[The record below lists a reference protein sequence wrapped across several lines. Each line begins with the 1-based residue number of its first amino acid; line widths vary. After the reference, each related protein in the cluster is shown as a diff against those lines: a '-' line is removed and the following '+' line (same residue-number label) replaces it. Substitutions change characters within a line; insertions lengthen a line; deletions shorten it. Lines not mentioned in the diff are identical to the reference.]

1 MVLKQP
7 QRGRTSPRS
16 TRWSDR
22 EVLDHLVGLTDD
34 DAAVELVGAL
44 CSGSRASF
52 TVAEAADLLSVSAKH
67 LYAVIKSQGHIA
79 PGLDVIRSG
88 DRMIIPAH
96 QLRAFLKLPEPHI
109 PGAPNPIRLDAMSP
123 ELLGLLVRDLS
134 FLIVTRLYSS
144 GAIAAPDE
152 DSDE

>member
-1 MVLKQP
+1 
-7 QRGRTSPRS
+7 
-16 TRWSDR
+16 
-22 EVLDHLVGLTDD
+22 
-34 DAAVELVGAL
+34 
-44 CSGSRASF
+44 
-52 TVAEAADLLSVSAKH
+52 
-67 LYAVIKSQGHIA
+67 
-79 PGLDVIRSG
+79 
-88 DRMIIPAH
+88 MISPAH